1 MNLVL
6 VETVTIRKPL
16 QWSETGT
23 EGVGQPWKTHIRT
36 SELSQVGHLV
46 LQAPLAASVP
56 QNSLELGKGSGAC
69 GIELLREGERAE
81 PGAELQEQGP
91 AHLLRT

>member
-1 MNLVL
+1 MS
-6 VETVTIRKPL
+6 VETVTNRKPL
-16 QWSETGT
+16 QWSQTGT
-23 EGVGQPWKTHIRT
+23 EGVGRRGRHT
-36 SELSQVGHLV
+36 LGHLSSHKRGT
-46 LQAPLAASVP
+46 LSCKSPWQLLCP

-91 AHLLRT
+91 GHLPRT